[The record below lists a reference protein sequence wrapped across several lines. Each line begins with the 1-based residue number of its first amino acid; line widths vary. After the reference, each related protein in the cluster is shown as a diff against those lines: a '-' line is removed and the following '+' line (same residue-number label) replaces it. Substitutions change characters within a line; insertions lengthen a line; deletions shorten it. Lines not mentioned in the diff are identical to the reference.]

1 MLTFLKSAVDDASA
15 DQRRKIAA
23 IYILLLTASAVVWA
37 WALIALAGRPTL
49 LGTAFLAYVL
59 GLRHA
64 VDADHIATI
73 DNVVRKLMQEG
84 KRPYSVG
91 LFFSLGHSLSI
102 ALAVAAIAATAF
114 ALQGRFAEFKEV
126 GSIIGTGASA
136 FFLLTIAAINLV
148 ILRGVWRSFLR
159 ARRGEPV
166 EEQELNLL
174 LSGRGLLS
182 RIFRPLFRMV
192 SRSWQ
197 MFPVGF
203 LFGLGFDT
211 ATEISLFA
219 VAASQASGG
228 MTLGTIMIFPA
239 LFTAGMTLVDTSDSV
254 LMVGAYGWAFLN
266 PIRKIW
272 YNLTITAM
280 SVTVALVI
288 GGIEAL
294 GLIAG
299 KLGLEGGFW
308 DVIGDLNSG
317 LAGFGYLVVGIFLAE
332 LADLVSAVP
341 LATPRP
347 ADCGARL
354 DDHTPDHLR
363 LHHLQARGRSGH
375 RAAPRR
381 APCRRHRTSRRRHRG
396 QRAAAALPRQLQS
409 RAERGDALQRLV
421 DLRVRRPRCGRR
433 RSADRRRASPRRR
446 RRRHPAVARSARHPQ
461 ARPDCPRSPHRL

>member
-1 MLTFLKSAVDDASA
+1 VLSFLKTAVDDASA
-15 DQRRKIAA
+15 NQRAKIVALYA
-23 IYILLLTASAVVWA
+23 LLLTASVVIWT
-37 WALIALAGRPTL
+37 WALIALADRPTL

-84 KRPYSVG
+84 KRPYAVG

-102 ALAVAAIAATAF
+102 ALAVAAIAGAAF
-114 ALQGRFAEFKEV
+114 ALQGRFAEFKSI
-126 GSIIGTGASA
+126 GSVIGTGASA
-136 FFLLTIAAINLV
+136 FFLLAIAVINLV
-148 ILRGVWRSFLR
+148 ILRGVWQSFR
-159 ARRGEPV
+159 KARRGEPV
-166 EEQELNLL
+166 ADQELNALL
-174 LSGRGLLS
+174 AGRGLLA
-182 RIFRPLFRMV
+182 RVFRPLFRMV

-239 LFTAGMTLVDTSDSV
+239 LFTAGMTLVDTTDSV

-272 YNLTITAM
+272 YNLTITAV
-280 SVTVALVI
+280 SVLVALLI

-299 KLGLEGGFW
+299 ELGLEGRFW
-308 DVIGDLNSG
+308 DAIGGLNGG
-317 LAGFGYLVVGIFLAE
+317 LANFGYLVVGIFIASW
-332 LADLVSAVP
+332 AVSY
-341 LATPRP
+341 LLYRWQGLDRP
-347 ADCGARL
+347 VVE
-354 DDHTPDHLR
+354 
-363 LHHLQARGRSGH
+363 
-375 RAAPRR
+375 RA
-381 APCRRHRTSRRRHRG
+381 
-396 QRAAAALPRQLQS
+396 
-409 RAERGDALQRLV
+409 
-421 DLRVRRPRCGRR
+421 
-433 RSADRRRASPRRR
+433 
-446 RRRHPAVARSARHPQ
+446 
-461 ARPDCPRSPHRL
+461 

>member
-1 MLTFLKSAVDDASA
+1 MLGFLTATVDDASA
-15 DQRRKIAA
+15 NQRGKIVAL
-23 IYILLLTASAVVWA
+23 YVLLLTASAVVWT

-49 LGTAFLAYVL
+49 LGTAFLAYML

-84 KRPYSVG
+84 KRPYTVG

-102 ALAVAAIAATAF
+102 AVAVAVIAGAAF
-114 ALQGRFAEFKEV
+114 ALQGRFAEFKSV
-126 GSIIGTGASA
+126 GSVIGTGASA
-136 FFLLTIAAINLV
+136 FFLLAIAVINLV
-148 ILRGVWRSFLR
+148 ILRGVWTSFR
-159 ARRGEPV
+159 KARRGEPV
-166 EEQELNLL
+166 EEQELNALL
-174 LSGRGLLS
+174 AGRGLLA

-239 LFTAGMTLVDTSDSV
+239 LFTAGMTLVDTTDSV

-272 YNLTITAM
+272 YNLTITAI
-280 SVTVALVI
+280 SVIVALLI

-299 KLGLEGGFW
+299 KLGLEGRFW
-308 DVIGDLNSG
+308 DLIGDLNSS
-317 LAGFGYLVVGIFLAE
+317 LANFGYLVVGIFIASW
-332 LADLVSAVP
+332 AVSY
-341 LATPRP
+341 LLYRWQGLDRP
-347 ADCGARL
+347 V
-354 DDHTPDHLR
+354 
-363 LHHLQARGRSGH
+363 
-375 RAAPRR
+375 
-381 APCRRHRTSRRRHRG
+381 
-396 QRAAAALPRQLQS
+396 
-409 RAERGDALQRLV
+409 AERA
-421 DLRVRRPRCGRR
+421 
-433 RSADRRRASPRRR
+433 
-446 RRRHPAVARSARHPQ
+446 
-461 ARPDCPRSPHRL
+461 